1 MNFEIDKA
9 VEMLERTPAV
19 VRAMLGGLSD
29 EWLSGGS
36 EESWA
41 PFDIVGHL
49 IHAEMTDWIPRAKII
64 LKQGENRTFVPFD
77 RFAQFELS
85 KGKSLAGLLDEFE
98 RERQKSLDE
107 LRSMNLTRD
116 QLTLKGIHPEFG
128 EVALSELIAAWVAHD
143 MTHIRQIAQFLAKKY
158 TNEVGPW
165 KEFLS
170 ILQ

>member
-1 MNFEIDKA
+1 
-9 VEMLERTPAV
+9 
-19 VRAMLGGLSD
+19 
-29 EWLSGGS
+29 
-36 EESWA
+36 
-41 PFDIVGHL
+41 
-49 IHAEMTDWIPRAKII
+49 
-64 LKQGENRTFVPFD
+64 
-77 RFAQFELS
+77 
-85 KGKSLAGLLDEFE
+85 
-98 RERQKSLDE
+98 
-107 LRSMNLTRD
+107 MNLTRD